1 MQSTQ
6 APAVFTFRS
15 INVRAITISGE
26 PWFVASDVAKA
37 LCYRDAEKLTRML
50 DDDEKGTHVTGT
62 RLVGTPL
69 NDGITEGASIINESG
84 ISHAMV
90 KSRRPEAIPFRKWV
104 TSEVLPAIRKTG
116 RYQVQTALPLELP
129 TANALRTRLAERFE
143 TPVSRAT
150 AEARVLEH
158 FGAASLSSIP
168 ESSMPRV
175 LADIDYLADKAKAR
189 AESSRAN
196 GRKGGRPRLNPQ
208 PAATPRT
215 TAAQPNKKNT
225 LKHLS
230 FIGINTKD
238 ETEPWVVNNMRT
250 NTLIEDWPKGD
261 ALFAE
266 VAKLAE
272 ENEHEAYRA
281 IWGAIGAG
289 STWSP
294 DGFLELGFSRALACA
309 AIAGLRALRHG
320 MKAYEPINP

>member
-37 LCYRDAEKLTRML
+37 MSFRDSANMVRIL
-50 DDDEKGTHVTGT
+50 DEDERGTHAVSTPSGT
-62 RLVGTPL
+62 QPMTV
-69 NDGITEGASIINESG
+69 ISESG
-84 ISHAMV
+84 LFHAAL
-90 KSRRPEAIPFRKWV
+90 KSRKPEAATFRKWV

-116 RYQVQTALPLELP
+116 RYQVQTALPLESP

-168 ESSMPRV
+168 ESSMPRA
-175 LADIDYLADKAKAR
+175 LAAIDYLADKAKAS

-238 ETEPWVVNNMRT
+238 ETER
-250 NTLIEDWPKGD
+250 L
-261 ALFAE
+261 
-266 VAKLAE
+266 
-272 ENEHEAYRA
+272 
-281 IWGAIGAG
+281 
-289 STWSP
+289 
-294 DGFLELGFSRALACA
+294 
-309 AIAGLRALRHG
+309 AGLLQQKGYSADWLNGDLEQRERERVMTG
-320 MKAYEPINP
+320 TPR